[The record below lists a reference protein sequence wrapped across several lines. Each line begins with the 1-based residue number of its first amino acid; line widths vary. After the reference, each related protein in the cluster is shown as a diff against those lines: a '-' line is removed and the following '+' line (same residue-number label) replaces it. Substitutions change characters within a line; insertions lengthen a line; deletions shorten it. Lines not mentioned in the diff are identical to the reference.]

1 MRCPNCGAEADS
13 KFCPYCGS
21 QMPYSGPENVYT
33 DNSQQTIINNYYIN
47 PGDMPGNGMP
57 NNYYNNMNGG
67 FYSPKS
73 RIITIILAFVTGYF
87 GGHYFYLG
95 RPFMGFLYL
104 FTVGLFGF
112 GYLYDLYRSVVGTIP
127 DANGLPVAN
136 W

>member
-1 MRCPNCGAEADS
+1 MRCASCGAESDS
-13 KFCPYCGS
+13 KFCPYCGT

-33 DNSQQTIINNYYIN
+33 DNSQQTIINNYYVTPN
-47 PGDMPGNGMP
+47 SMPGNRMP
-57 NNYYNNMNGG
+57 SMNGG

-73 RIITIILAFVTGYF
+73 RIVTIILALVTGYF

-104 FTVGLFGF
+104 FTVGFFGL
-112 GYLYDLYRSVVGTIP
+112 GYLYDIYRAIVGTIP
-127 DANGLPVAN
+127 DGNGLPVCN